1 MESKDQGVWPDGAA
15 YCHVSLDLSASTSER
30 PQRSGMTQAP
40 GDLIKVGSCACCHLG
55 KETGQTLGAPGA
67 SPLETKTHL
76 TVPVSEKE
84 SRLSFLPSS

>member
-40 GDLIKVGSCACCHLG
+40 GDLIRWGNVPAVTWGRKQDKHWELLVLLHWKLR
-55 KETGQTLGAPGA
+55 
-67 SPLETKTHL
+67 L
-76 TVPVSEKE
+76 T
-84 SRLSFLPSS
+84 